1 MSNIRIINIV
11 NFLNA
16 KIVFNCHGAASGAA
30 IAAALDEHRADG
42 RR

>member
-16 KIVFNCHGAASGAA
+16 KIVIDCHAAASGAA
-30 IAAALDEHRADG
+30 AAAALNEHRADG